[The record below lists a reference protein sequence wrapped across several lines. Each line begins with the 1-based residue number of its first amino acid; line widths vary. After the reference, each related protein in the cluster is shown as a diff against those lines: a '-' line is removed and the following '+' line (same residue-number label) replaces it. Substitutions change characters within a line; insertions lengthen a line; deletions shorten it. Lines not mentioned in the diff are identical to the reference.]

1 MRYLRYKNI
10 NVRYNALGD
19 LENPAILLIHGYLES
34 LEIWDEFAKALSDFL
49 YVITLD
55 LPGHGASGVLSSV
68 HRMDEMADAVYEV
81 MKQSGAGMAHVAGH
95 SMGGYVALAFRER
108 YHHITHSCILFHS
121 TCYPDTPEKQQNRNR
136 EIALIKEGKKDIIIN
151 TNIPRGFADDN
162 LEKFSV
168 EIERAKTIASACE
181 EQGIISLLNGMKER
195 PARCILL
202 RDDTIP
208 VLVIA
213 GRKDNYIPVN
223 LALGIQYLG
232 KNVKV
237 EILENSGHM
246 GFIEEKHKAVA
257 IIKEFVLPV
266 K

>member
-1 MRYLRYKNI
+1 MRYLRYKNV
-10 NVRYNALGD
+10 NVRYNTSGNP
-19 LENPAILLIHGYLES
+19 ENPAILLIHGYLES
-34 LEIWDEFAKALSDFL
+34 LEIWDGFADDLSEFL
-49 YVITLD
+49 YVISLD
-55 LPGHGASGVLSSV
+55 LPGHGSSGVLSSV

-81 MKQSGAGMAHVAGH
+81 MKQAGVEKVHVAGH

-108 YHHITHSCILFHS
+108 YHHLTLSCILFHS

-136 EIALIKEGKKDIIIN
+136 EIALIREGKRDTIIS
-151 TNIPRGFADDN
+151 TNIPRGFANDN
-162 LEKFSV
+162 LEKFSAEV
-168 EIERAKTIASACE
+168 ERAQKIASGCE

-195 PARCILL
+195 PGRCILL

-208 VLVIA
+208 ILVIA

-237 EILENSGHM
+237 KVLENSGHM
-246 GFIEEKHKAVA
+246 GFIEEREESVKM
-257 IIKEFVLPV
+257 IKDFILPEN
-266 K
+266 